1 MSLRT
6 QDPIVLLSAVIFAG
20 VLLVFT
26 FGFLI
31 NWSRNRATIEPYKR
45 YGFRAVMIVVGLELL
60 TVILSGGPLNFIGA
74 LILIGAIGWL
84 MLRVWAF
91 VNNGIFYSN
100 QLNVRSFPL
109 IAPRLGLP
117 APSEPSAAVESTV
130 SEIGSIEAAL
140 PSVRLPIEAADPL
153 EAVSSIGLTPPAV
166 TPAIIAAPIETPI
179 PSIDWR
185 QYWLTTVGVSLG
197 AVIYT
202 AILFAV
208 TGPDIGAALRE
219 AINANSH
226 TVTLLTLVTLLEF
239 AFTEE
244 LIFRLGIQNYLAT
257 KLQGRANGYWI
268 AIVLTSIVWTLG
280 HAGSLDPTWIKFA
293 QIFPV
298 GLALGWLYRRNGT
311 ESTIVA
317 HALFNLAAAF
327 VVALP

>member
-1 MSLRT
+1 
-6 QDPIVLLSAVIFAG
+6 
-20 VLLVFT
+20 
-26 FGFLI
+26 
-31 NWSRNRATIEPYKR
+31 RNRATIRPYKR

-60 TVILSGGPLNFIGA
+60 TVILTGGPFNFMGA

-84 MLRVWAF
+84 MVRIWAF

-100 QLNVRSFPL
+100 KLNVRSFPL
-109 IAPRLGLP
+109 IAPQLGLP
-117 APSEPSAAVESTV
+117 APSEPSASAESTL
-130 SEIGSIEAAL
+130 SASISIEAAS
-140 PSVRLPIEAADPL
+140 PSEPLPIETATAL
-153 EAVSSIGLTPPAV
+153 EAPLPIEMTPLAESPA
-166 TPAIIAAPIETPI
+166 TITAPLETPI
-179 PSIDWR
+179 PPIDWR
-185 QYWLTTVGVSLG
+185 NYWLTTVGVSLG

-202 AILFAV
+202 ALLFAI
-208 TGPDIGAALRE
+208 TGPNIGAALRE
-219 AINANSH
+219 AINDHSRS
-226 TVTLLTLVTLLEF
+226 VTLLTVVTLLEF

-257 KLQGRANGYWI
+257 KLQGRANGYWL

-311 ESTIVA
+311 ESTIIA